1 MCVAGAMTTRRSET
15 DRIQPL
21 LLAVG
26 LFTAVFVG
34 FRYEVGGDWINY
46 LRIFNLIQYA
56 EISEVASFAD
66 PGYAVLNQ
74 MAHWFGFEIWFVNL
88 VCAALFTWG
97 LIAFCARQPN
107 PWLGLVVAVPYL
119 VIVVGMGYTR
129 QAAAI
134 GLILVGL
141 SQLERHS
148 IFRFAA
154 YAIAGAAFHKSAIAV
169 IPLVALG
176 SAKGKFMHAALMG
189 VLGIMIFYVFVERG
203 MAGFTASY
211 VSQQYDAQGA
221 AVRVI
226 MNVIP
231 ATLFLVFSKRF
242 DISPADRILWRNF
255 SLGAYF
261 TLALLFL
268 LDSSTIADRLALYLI
283 PLQIY
288 VFSRLPY
295 AFPRN
300 GKPEPLL
307 VLGVVA
313 YSALVQFV
321 WLTQA
326 QHSDAWLPYRFFPL
340 LS

>member
-1 MCVAGAMTTRRSET
+1 MTTRRDGSG
-15 DRIQPL
+15 RVSPL
-21 LLAVG
+21 LLVVG
-26 LFTAVFVG
+26 LFTIVFIG

-46 LRIFNLIQYA
+46 LRIFKLLEYA
-56 EISEVASFAD
+56 DLVRGISFAD
-66 PGYAVLNQ
+66 PAYALTNQIAHVL
-74 MAHWFGFEIWFVNL
+74 GFDIWFVNL

-141 SQLERHS
+141 TQIERHS
-148 IFRFAA
+148 VFRFAA
-154 YAIAGAAFHKSAIAV
+154 YAIIGAAFHKSAIAV

-176 SAKGKFMHAALMG
+176 SARGKVMHAAIMG
-189 VLGIMIFYVFVERG
+189 LLGLMIFYVFVERG

-211 VSQQYDAQGA
+211 VAQQYDAQGA

-231 ATLFLVFSKRF
+231 AAIFLVFMKRF
-242 DISPADRILWRNF
+242 DISAADRVLWRNF
-255 SLGAYF
+255 SLGAFF

-268 LDSSTIADRLALYLI
+268 VASSTIADRLALYLI
-283 PLQIY
+283 PLQIF

-295 AFPRN
+295 AFPRK

-307 VLGVVA
+307 VLAVVA
-313 YSALVQFV
+313 YSAAVQFV

-326 QHSDAWLPYRFFPL
+326 QHANAWLPYRFFPL